1 MTMWAGISIVTGS
14 EVAMNDVTI
23 SNNRT
28 EGEVGAISNAGT
40 LTLKNVRIYGNTAD
54 NYSAIPNTKSGTL
67 NIADGVQ
74 VFNNNTA
81 RGILS
86 EGILRMDFN

>member
-1 MTMWAGISIVTGS
+1 
-14 EVAMNDVTI
+14 MNDVTI

-54 NYSAIPNTKSGTL
+54 NYSAIPNTKVG
-67 NIADGVQ
+67 
-74 VFNNNTA
+74 
-81 RGILS
+81 R
-86 EGILRMDFN
+86 